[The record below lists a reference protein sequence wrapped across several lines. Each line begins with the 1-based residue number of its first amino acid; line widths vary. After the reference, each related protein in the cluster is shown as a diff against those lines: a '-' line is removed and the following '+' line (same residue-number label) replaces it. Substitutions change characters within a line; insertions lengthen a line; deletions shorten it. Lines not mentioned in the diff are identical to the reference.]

1 MIIKRLDVHNIIAV
15 VSLYKLKNINGNMA
29 TMTISYDGR
38 NKVAQN
44 VVALIRSLGDVFH
57 ISQSGQEV
65 KDQDWTAEEERE
77 AFLCT
82 SRMNMARWL
91 AENKI

>member
-1 MIIKRLDVHNIIAV
+1 
-15 VSLYKLKNINGNMA
+15 MA

-38 NKVAQN
+38 SKVAQN
-44 VVALIRSLGDVFH
+44 VVELIRSLGDVFH
-57 ISQSGQEV
+57 ITAEQPKEE
-65 KDQDWTAEEERE
+65 DREWTAAEERE

-82 SRMNMARWL
+82 SRMNAARWM

>member
-1 MIIKRLDVHNIIAV
+1 MT
-15 VSLYKLKNINGNMA
+15 

-38 NKVAQN
+38 SRVAQN

-57 ISQSGQEV
+57 ITTEQSKEEYRE
-65 KDQDWTAEEERE
+65 WTAAEERE

-82 SRMNMARWL
+82 SRMNMSRCPK
-91 AENKI
+91 NINS

>member
-1 MIIKRLDVHNIIAV
+1 M
-15 VSLYKLKNINGNMA
+15 
-29 TMTISYDGR
+29 
-38 NKVAQN
+38 AQN

>member
-1 MIIKRLDVHNIIAV
+1 
-15 VSLYKLKNINGNMA
+15 
-29 TMTISYDGR
+29 MTISYDGR
-38 NKVAQN
+38 SKVAQN

-57 ISQSGQEV
+57 ISQPSQEV
-65 KDQDWTAEEERE
+65 KGQEWSAEEERE

>member
-1 MIIKRLDVHNIIAV
+1 
-15 VSLYKLKNINGNMA
+15 MA

-38 NKVAQN
+38 SKVAQN

-57 ISQSGQEV
+57 ISQINEET
-65 KDQDWTAEEERE
+65 DDREWTAEEEGE
-77 AFLCT
+77 AFLYT
-82 SRMNMARWL
+82 SKMNTARWL